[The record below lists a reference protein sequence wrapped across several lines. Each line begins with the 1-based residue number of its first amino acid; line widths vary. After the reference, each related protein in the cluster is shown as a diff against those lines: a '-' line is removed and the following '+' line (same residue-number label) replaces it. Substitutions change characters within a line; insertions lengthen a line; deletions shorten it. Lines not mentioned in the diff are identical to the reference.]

1 MYDCKGGCMGPKA
14 GLDVLEKIHFAS
26 VGSRTQ
32 DYQACSFVTVV
43 IKKSDPKMAMN
54 ASDHPNMAMN
64 ASDQILSTIK
74 QFGSQNQFG
83 RHNF

>member
-1 MYDCKGGCMGPKA
+1 
-14 GLDVLEKIHFAS
+14 
-26 VGSRTQ
+26 
-32 DYQACSFVTVV
+32 
-43 IKKSDPKMAMN
+43 MAMN

-83 RHNF
+83 RHNFWLPTASFCDIKQAWSTVKRNNAWL